1 MLQPIPRRIID
12 FHAHFIVPGVR
23 SDAWGRWEE
32 EYAARFGQAKL
43 ELWRERQRRNIAARW
58 RGLADAEDRMQ
69 TEDEAVALWKQ
80 QVDVH
85 GLNAIVFLTGG
96 GNDRLS
102 RIVRQYPGRFI
113 GFAHHDPFAPN
124 AAEELERA
132 VTELGLRGYKILAPV
147 LSKPVDDPAAYPVWE
162 TAERLGIPVLIHFG
176 ILGGGGGIAGADN
189 CNPLRL
195 ERVAQG
201 FPGIPFV
208 IPHFG
213 AGYMRELLLLCW
225 SCPNVHVDT
234 SGSLQWMRW
243 VPGDLT
249 LRSVL
254 RTFLESVGPERIL
267 FGSDSSV
274 LPRGF
279 IRMYY
284 EELQRAC
291 WSLNVPEEHQDL
303 IFYGNAARL
312 LRLPAET
319 ARKPGENPVDAAAS
333 TAGAGAGMAAGTAAG
348 TAAATAAGS
357 ATETPGAAVMAAAG
371 AEGGA
376 RA

>member
-1 MLQPIPRRIID
+1 MLQPIPRRVID
-12 FHAHFIVPGVR
+12 FHAHFVVPGAR
-23 SDAWGRWEE
+23 SEAWARWEE
-32 EYAARFGQAKL
+32 EYAAQFGRAKL
-43 ELWRERQRRNIAARW
+43 ELWRERQRKNIAARW
-58 RGLADAEDRMQ
+58 RGLADAEDRVQ
-69 TEDEAVALWKQ
+69 SEEEAVARWKQ

-124 AAEELERA
+124 AADELERA
-132 VTELGLRGYKILAPV
+132 VTELGLRGYKVLAPV
-147 LSKPVDDPAAYPVWE
+147 LSKPVDDPAAFPVWE

-201 FPGIPFV
+201 FPGVPFV

-243 VPGDLT
+243 VPGDMT

-267 FGSDSSV
+267 FGTDSSA

-284 EELQRAC
+284 DELQRAC

-312 LRLPAET
+312 LRLPPET
-319 ARKPGENPVDAAAS
+319 AWKPGE
-333 TAGAGAGMAAGTAAG
+333 G
-348 TAAATAAGS
+348 TAAAMAVA
-357 ATETPGAAVMAAAG
+357 AAVG
-371 AEGGA
+371 EGGP